1 MDVLLCRQGEG
12 VKVRKEDRGVVL
24 GATSAHMLTHAYM
37 MIFPT
42 VLVLMRNDP
51 LLGMKG
57 YFQLGIIGTLC
68 YALFGIGA
76 VPSGI
81 LADRYGSKRMLT
93 ICVFASALAS
103 LGAGLSF
110 SIYPLVL
117 SMVFLGTAASI
128 YHPSG
133 LSLISKNVEKK
144 GEAMG
149 YHGVGGNI
157 GLALSPVLSGG
168 AAALWGWRSA
178 FILFAIL
185 GFLLGVMISR
195 LNVADDIIPRQGGNR
210 PEGQTGRSLMPVILF
225 LVYSTSILYGLC
237 YRGSMMYFPKHFVH
251 NIHFALNDVAKAGFL
266 VSVVIMTGTLGQM
279 LGGALCD
286 RLKRPEYAYL
296 LIFVFTTPLFFA
308 IWLFRDWALFR
319 ISLVFA
325 PFFFAWQPIQN
336 TLIATYAVQT
346 AHGLSYGV
354 NFLLIMGVGSLAA
367 SIGGFVTDVAGVS
380 HVFAVLGFVSGLS
393 LLLVFFVLKKLPQVQ
408 RTPVVAAGNPGA
420 RKGSAG

>member
-1 MDVLLCRQGEG
+1 MNHNAADGLFTKPSRRRGG
-12 VKVRKEDRGVVL
+12 KVRREDRGVVL
-24 GATSAHMLTHAYM
+24 AATSSHMLTHAYM

-57 YFQLGIIGTLC
+57 YFQLGVIGTLC

-81 LADRYGSKRMLT
+81 LADRYGSKRMLV

-133 LSLISKNVEKK
+133 LSLISRNVEKK

-149 YHGVGGNI
+149 YHGVGGNV
-157 GLALSPVLSGG
+157 GLALAPVLSGG
-168 AAALWGWRSA
+168 VAALWGWRSA

-185 GFLLGVMISR
+185 GFLLSVVIIR
-195 LNVADDIIPRQGGNR
+195 LKVADDVIPRKGGNR
-210 PEGQTGRSLMPVILF
+210 PDGQARRSFVPIILF
-225 LVYSTSILYGLC
+225 MVYSTSILYGLC
-237 YRGSMMYFPKHFVH
+237 YRGSMMYFPKHFAN
-251 NIHFALNDVAKAGFL
+251 NIHFALDDVAKAGFL
-266 VSVVIMTGTLGQM
+266 VFVVIMAGTLGQM
-279 LGGALCD
+279 MGGTLCD

-296 LIFVFTTPLFFA
+296 LVFVFTTPLFFA
-308 IWLFRDWALFR
+308 IWLFKDWWLFR

-367 SIGGFVTDVAGVS
+367 TVGGFVTDMVGVS
-380 HVFAVLGFVSGLS
+380 YVFAVLGCVSGLS
-393 LLLVFFVLKKLPQVQ
+393 LLLVFYVLRKL
-408 RTPVVAAGNPGA
+408 
-420 RKGSAG
+420 